1 MAKTHHIL
9 PRIIACKAL
18 PVTAKPEM
26 LRPEVMEFSSLG
38 NLGKIDYAASVMNV
52 LLIEDDKRIAGLVE
66 RGLKEN
72 GHCVSVSDNGVQGA
86 AMMLEG
92 GFDAALLDIL
102 LPGMDGFAVLEKVR
116 RRHCRTPILVLTA
129 VDAVPKVLEAF
140 DLGADDYL
148 VKPFLLEILLARV
161 SAIAR
166 RNQVPSPRVL
176 EAGGIMLDRGRRLA
190 IRNGRQIPLTRKQ
203 VELLEVLMRRRG
215 LVTSREELI
224 EAGWGSEAEIRE
236 NTLDVYIHSLRN
248 KLEDKSESRP
258 LIRTIHGTGYT
269 FVID

>member
-1 MAKTHHIL
+1 
-9 PRIIACKAL
+9 
-18 PVTAKPEM
+18 
-26 LRPEVMEFSSLG
+26 
-38 NLGKIDYAASVMNV
+38 MNV

-66 RGLKEN
+66 CGLKED
-72 GHCVSVSDNGVQGA
+72 GHSVSVSHNGAEGA
-86 AMMLEG
+86 EMMLG
-92 GFDAALLDIL
+92 GDYGAALLDIL

-116 RRHCRTPILVLTA
+116 SRHCRTPILVLTA
-129 VDAVPKVLEAF
+129 VDAVPRVLEAF

-166 RNQVPSPRVL
+166 RGQTAAPPIL
-176 EAGGIMLDRGRRLA
+176 QAGGLTLDRNRRVA
-190 IRNGRQIPLTRKQ
+190 IRDGKQIPLTRKQ
-203 VELLEVLMRRRG
+203 VELLETLMRRSG

-224 EAGWGSEAEIRE
+224 EAGWGSGAEIKE

-248 KLEDKSESRP
+248 KLEDKPESRP

-269 FVID
+269 FVVD

>member
-1 MAKTHHIL
+1 
-9 PRIIACKAL
+9 
-18 PVTAKPEM
+18 
-26 LRPEVMEFSSLG
+26 
-38 NLGKIDYAASVMNV
+38 MNV

-66 RGLKEN
+66 RGLKED
-72 GHCVSVSDNGVQGA
+72 GHSVSVSHNGAEGA
-86 AMMLEG
+86 EMMLEG
-92 GFDAALLDIL
+92 KYDAALLDIL
-102 LPGMDGFAVLEKVR
+102 LPGMDGLAVLQKVR
-116 RRHCRTPILVLTA
+116 SRRCCTPILVLTA

-166 RNQVPSPRVL
+166 RGQTAAAPPVL
-176 EAGGIMLDRGRRLA
+176 EAGGVTLDRNRRVA
-190 IRNGRQIPLTRKQ
+190 IRDGKQIPLTRKQ
-203 VELLEVLMRRRG
+203 VELLETLMRRSG

-224 EAGWGSEAEIRE
+224 EAGWGNAAAIKE

-269 FVID
+269 FVVD